1 MDDSCNSES
10 SRAGGKPV
18 WSRSNSHSVRSLV
31 FEEQFSSS
39 PPLRNSLKNT
49 SKNVHSLDSGY
60 SPRRLQNSLQKS
72 DKQLSN
78 GKYK

>member
-1 MDDSCNSES
+1 MDDSGNSES

-18 WSRSNSHSVRSLV
+18 WSRSNSHSVRSLI
-31 FEEQFSSS
+31 FDDQIGGS

-49 SKNVHSLDSGY
+49 SKNVQSLDSGY
-60 SPRRLQNSLQKS
+60 SPRRLQSSLQKS

-78 GKYK
+78 GKCK